1 MRKGPLLK
9 MDRYAFYVW
18 GSYLAALILI
28 GGEVALLIKRKN
40 DLKRQA
46 SLHADEERRS
56 SEYKL

>member
-1 MRKGPLLK
+1 

-46 SLHADEERRS
+46 SLDAADKRRRS
-56 SEYKL
+56 EFKL

>member
-1 MRKGPLLK
+1 

-28 GGEVALLIKRKN
+28 GGEVALLIKRKK

-46 SLHADEERRS
+46 SLHAIEQRSS

>member
-1 MRKGPLLK
+1 

-28 GGEVALLIKRKN
+28 GGEIALLIKRKN

-46 SLHADEERRS
+46 SLHAVEQRRS
-56 SEYKL
+56 SEFKL

>member
-1 MRKGPLLK
+1 

-28 GGEVALLIKRKN
+28 GGEIALLIKRKN

-46 SLHADEERRS
+46 PLDAVEERRS
-56 SEYKL
+56 AEFKL

>member
-1 MRKGPLLK
+1 

-28 GGEVALLIKRKN
+28 GVEIVLLIKRKN

-46 SLHADEERRS
+46 SLRAGEERRS
-56 SEYKL
+56 SEFPDNKYETSS

>member
-1 MRKGPLLK
+1 

-28 GGEVALLIKRKN
+28 GGEVALLIKRKS

-46 SLHADEERRS
+46 SLHAGEKQRS
-56 SEYKL
+56 SESNTYETSS

>member
-1 MRKGPLLK
+1 

-28 GGEVALLIKRKN
+28 GGEVALLLKRKN

-46 SLHADEERRS
+46 SLHEKRRS
-56 SEYKL
+56 SESKL

>member
-1 MRKGPLLK
+1 
-9 MDRYAFYVW
+9 MDRYTFYVW

-46 SLHADEERRS
+46 SLHAVEKRS
-56 SEYKL
+56 SS

>member
-1 MRKGPLLK
+1 

-28 GGEVALLIKRKN
+28 GGEIALLIKRKT

-46 SLHADEERRS
+46 SLHAVEQRRS
-56 SEYKL
+56 SEFKV

>member
-1 MRKGPLLK
+1 

-46 SLHADEERRS
+46 SLHADEKQRS
-56 SEYKL
+56 SESNTYETSS

>member
-1 MRKGPLLK
+1 

-46 SLHADEERRS
+46 ALHAAEERRS
-56 SEYKL
+56 AQYQL